1 MISSSRQR
9 QTVFHATAC
18 SSLFSWKQF
27 IIRQLLYSGFG
38 ISGIIKPVSVT
49 GISRGW
55 LFRILQN
62 RPSINAGLKPQL
74 SHTNTLRAGGVRLWS
89 IHANDWRDKKI
100 TDDKLK
106 YHVLNLL
113 AASTQFPTS
122 SVSLPEYSKNKQQG
136 FTNLFL
142 LYLTGT
148 QFRDLGRQFF
158 AGFYFRYLYMNRNKQ
173 TAYFKILHIYIVT
186 HVWNLC
192 LN

>member
-1 MISSSRQR
+1 MLGCGAYMLTIGETRN
-9 QTVFHATAC
+9 V
-18 SSLFSWKQF
+18 
-27 IIRQLLYSGFG
+27 
-38 ISGIIKPVSVT
+38 
-49 GISRGW
+49 
-55 LFRILQN
+55 
-62 RPSINAGLKPQL
+62 
-74 SHTNTLRAGGVRLWS
+74 
-89 IHANDWRDKKI
+89 

-122 SVSLPEYSKNKQQG
+122 SVSLSQYGKNKQQG

-148 QFRDLGRQFF
+148 QFRDFGRQFF

-186 HVWNLC
+186 HV
-192 LN
+192 